1 MTGAAP
7 PSDTGPLHPEL
18 LADARGA
25 WVGVWLRPS
34 GPVAQLDHHATW
46 VCLSGTVPGFM
57 THTDWST
64 YAGESAAPPT
74 GLTLISDDTLLAC
87 ETRFPD
93 TVSPPTRWLTGAW
106 YLAMAPKPHAAQA
119 ASRQRALRLMQLVM
133 DDAETHELEE
143 VFRQDA
149 ALSYQLLRLVN
160 SAVTGSRREV
170 TSFAQAIA
178 MMGRQPL
185 KRWLNLLL
193 FAARDD
199 DVRSAMLMA
208 HVVIRA
214 RGMERLAAV
223 RGLDK
228 GDQEQAFMAGMFS
241 LLDRLIGQPL
251 VDILRPIRV
260 TDSLQSALLE
270 QQGQLGALLKDWSRL
285 ESGERDAHSEAL
297 LAEAMA
303 WAYTLV
309 HQTPASGRG

>member
-7 PSDTGPLHPEL
+7 TPGTGTLHPEL
-18 LADARGA
+18 LADAKGA
-25 WVGVWLRPS
+25 WAGVLLRPS
-34 GPVAQLDHHATW
+34 APTVQMDTHPAWTWLAGSVPSFVIDRDWAHLAGGP
-46 VCLSGTVPGFM
+46 GT
-57 THTDWST
+57 T
-64 YAGESAAPPT
+64 PP
-74 GLTLISDDTLLAC
+74 GLTLVGEDAILAC
-87 ETRFPD
+87 DTRFPER
-93 TVSPPTRWLTGAW
+93 VSPPARWLTGHW
-106 YLAMAPKPHAAQA
+106 YLAMTPKPHAAQA

-133 DDAETHELEE
+133 DDAQTHELEE

-160 SAVTGSRREV
+160 SAATGGRREV
-170 TSFAQAIA
+170 TSFAQAIL

-214 RGMERLAAV
+214 RGMERLAAE
-223 RGLDK
+223 RGWDK
-228 GDQEQAFMAGMFS
+228 SDQEQAFMAGMFS

-260 TDSLQSALLE
+260 SDGLRAALLE
-270 QQGQLGALLKDWSRL
+270 QQGTLGRLLQDWSRM
-285 ESGERDAHSEAL
+285 ESGERSANDEVL
-297 LAEAMA
+297 LAEVIA
-303 WAYTLV
+303 WAYALL
-309 HQTPASGRG
+309 HHSPAAGRG